1 MLLTGTVRKDGWME
15 LVDVVGVAAAQVG
28 VGQRR
33 YGRIVGA
40 GHRTGRLDVAH
51 VRRIVV
57 ADGAASAAASV
68 AQRRSVRRPIVALAR
83 PQHHV
88 LIGRICAKQEKLNQQ
103 QTQHQSPPA
112 HSNPI
117 PPPPPSPGVVGTLL
131 GFIAPA
137 SKRPIKRFI
146 YASFQTGMDMV
157 TNPSVSLLNI
167 FRTDGFEAS

>member
-1 MLLTGTVRKDGWME
+1 ME

-117 PPPPPSPGVVGTLL
+117 PPLHPPPAWWERFLDLLHRRLSVRLNDSFTLRFKPGW
-131 GFIAPA
+131 IW
-137 SKRPIKRFI
+137 
-146 YASFQTGMDMV
+146 
-157 TNPSVSLLNI
+157 
-167 FRTDGFEAS
+167 